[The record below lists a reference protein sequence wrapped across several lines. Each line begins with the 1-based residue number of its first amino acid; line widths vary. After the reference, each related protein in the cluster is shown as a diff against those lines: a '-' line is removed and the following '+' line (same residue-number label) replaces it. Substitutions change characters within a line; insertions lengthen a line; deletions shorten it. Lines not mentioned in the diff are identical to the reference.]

1 MKGSDNNVHAKR
13 PCGLLQEFFSPGT
26 RIMLDQMNDDPN
38 PVPPGTTGTVKF
50 VDDAGTLH
58 TDFDNGRSLGICP
71 EVDSFHKI
79 EPSEDPAESETP
91 SVTM

>member
-1 MKGSDNNVHAKR
+1 MFMPR
-13 PCGLLQEFFSPGT
+13 GLVDYYKNSFPPGT

-79 EPSEDPAESETP
+79 EPSEDAAESETP

>member
-1 MKGSDNNVHAKR
+1 MFMPR
-13 PCGLLQEFFSPGT
+13 GLVDYYKNSFPPGT
-26 RIMLDQMNDDPN
+26 RIMLDEMNDDPI

-58 TDFDNGRSLGICP
+58 TDFDNGRRLGICP

-79 EPSEDPAESETP
+79 EPSESETP
-91 SVTM
+91 AVTM